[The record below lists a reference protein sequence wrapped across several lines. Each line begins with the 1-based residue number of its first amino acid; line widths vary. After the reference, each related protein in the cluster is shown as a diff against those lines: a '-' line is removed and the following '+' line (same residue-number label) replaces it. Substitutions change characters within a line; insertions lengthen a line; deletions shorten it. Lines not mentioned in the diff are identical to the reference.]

1 MKDSLKQKR
10 FKLSLSTFNAKL
22 LTSVLVVNVVI
33 AAIAIYFKSYYFNI
47 EYLKA
52 NIVNLII
59 ITVISVSTLYL
70 TYPRITKKRPH
81 SLLLIVYLLLV
92 VCMIFNVVGLTYL
105 IERLF
110 NRGSFSNSNTLFINT
125 VLLLALIM
133 VSRYDFP
140 VVDNAKRF
148 YLTVSDHIRKN
159 LGVFVVM
166 MAIVSFIGLQNRTFI
181 YSLAL
186 LPIIALVYLS
196 KAVLAS
202 MRK

>member
-140 VVDNAKRF
+140 VVDNAK
-148 YLTVSDHIRKN
+148 N